1 MHFVGLDLAWGE
13 KNNTGI
19 AVVDAD
25 GRLLHVGAGHD
36 DESIEAAVEPYVS
49 DDCLVAIDAPLIVR
63 NSAGARPCE
72 TALNRDFHAFE
83 AGAHPA
89 NTENPAFKSPRGARI
104 ANALTLDMNPA
115 STSTRRAI
123 EVYPHPATIA
133 LFGLEKTLKYKKGSF
148 EARQHELLRLMTLI
162 EGLDKASPRLRV
174 NHNVSWVELRKR
186 VEAATRPVQ
195 LDRDED
201 PVDAVVCAYVALF
214 WYHRPEDVTLYGDFA
229 TGYIVT
235 PTLPPDAA
243 PARRRRAAPQPDND
257 DLRARV
263 AQVAALLDEAQRGLT
278 AIRRQLDG

>member
-13 KNNTGI
+13 KNSTGI
-19 AVVDAD
+19 AVVDAQ

-89 NTENPAFKSPRGARI
+89 NTENPAFKRPRGARI
-104 ANALTLDMNPA
+104 ANALTLDMNPV

-133 LFGLEKTLKYKKGSF
+133 LFGLAKTLKYKRGSF
-148 EARQHELLRLMTLI
+148 EARQHELLHLMTLI

-214 WYHRPEDVTLYGDFA
+214 WYHRPADVTLYGDFA

-243 PARRRRAAPQPDND
+243 PARRRAAPRPGND
-257 DLRARV
+257 DLRVQLAHV
-263 AQVAALLDEAQRGLT
+263 ATLLDEAQRGLT

>member
-19 AVVDAD
+19 AVVDSD

-36 DESIEAAVEPYVS
+36 DESIEATVEPYVS

-63 NSAGARPCE
+63 NPTGARPCE
-72 TALNRDFHAFE
+72 TGLNRDFHSFE

-89 NTENPAFKSPRGARI
+89 NTENPAFKRPRGARI
-104 ANALTLDMNPA
+104 ADALTLDMNPA

-133 LFGLEKTLKYKKGSF
+133 LFGLEKTLKYKRGTF
-148 EARQHELLRLMTLI
+148 EARKHELLHLMTLI

-195 LDRDED
+195 IDRDED
-201 PVDAVVCAYVALF
+201 PVDAVMCAYVALF
-214 WYHRPEDVTLYGDFA
+214 SYHRPQDVTLYGDFA

-263 AQVAALLDEAQRGLT
+263 AHVATLLDEAQRGLT

>member
-13 KNNTGI
+13 KNNTGV
-19 AVVDAD
+19 AVVDSD

-63 NSAGARPCE
+63 NATGARPCE
-72 TALNRDFHAFE
+72 TALNRDFHPFE

-89 NTENPAFKSPRGARI
+89 NTENPAFKFPRGARI
-104 ANALTLDMNPA
+104 ANALTLDMNPT
-115 STSTRRAI
+115 SSSTRRAI

-133 LFGLEKTLKYKKGSF
+133 LFGLEKTLKYKKGTF
-148 EARQHELLRLMTLI
+148 ETRRHELLHLMTLI

-201 PVDAVVCAYVALF
+201 PVDAVVCAYVALY
-214 WYHRPEDVTLYGDFA
+214 WYHRPEDVTVYGDFA

-243 PARRRRAAPQPDND
+243 PSRRRRAAAPSNND
-257 DLRARV
+257 DLRAQV
-263 AQVAALLDEAQRGLT
+263 AHVAALLDEAQRGLT
-278 AIRRQLDG
+278 AIQRQLDG

>member
-89 NTENPAFKSPRGARI
+89 NTENPAFNSPRGARI

-123 EVYPHPATIA
+123 EVYPHPATVA
-133 LFGLEKTLKYKKGSF
+133 LFGLQKTLKYKKGTF
-148 EARQHELLRLMTLI
+148 EARQHELLHLMTLI

-186 VEAATRPVQ
+186 VKAATRPVQ

-214 WYHRPEDVTLYGDFA
+214 SYHRPEDVTLYGDFA

-243 PARRRRAAPQPDND
+243 PARRRRAVPQPDND
-257 DLRARV
+257 DLRA
-263 AQVAALLDEAQRGLT
+263 QVAHVATLLDEAQRGLT
-278 AIRRQLDG
+278 AIRRQLGG